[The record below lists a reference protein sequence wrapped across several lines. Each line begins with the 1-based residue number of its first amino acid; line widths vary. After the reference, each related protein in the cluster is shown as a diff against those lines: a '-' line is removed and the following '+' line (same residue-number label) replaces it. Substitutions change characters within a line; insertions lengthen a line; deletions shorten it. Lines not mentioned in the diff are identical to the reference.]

1 MIQLMWEL
9 LWPVALYELSTQGC
23 RMALAGCKSLT
34 VQTVSAAITSGILVI
49 LYRRNPFPLKKN
61 REEKSVKT
69 FNRRILLT
77 GALLCIAGISSSLLF
92 NNLVTLSGIKN
103 RFTGYQ
109 QTARVLYSP
118 PLWLQMLSRGVI
130 ISGAEELIFRGF
142 IYKSLRKRCSCLAAI
157 LISSVAFGYY
167 HGTLVQGVY
176 AGAIGLVLAFSYER
190 YRSVLA
196 PWVIHGSANIT
207 SVLAGKWMRFEG
219 QKPGISFLLITIISG
234 LCLFLTVR
242 RMMITC
248 EKEVWQ

>member
-1 MIQLMWEL
+1 MIQLLLEI
-9 LWPVALYELSTQGC
+9 LWPIAFYELSTEIG
-23 RMALAGCKSLT
+23 RMVLSGYGTLA
-34 VQTVSAAITSGILVI
+34 VQTASAAITSASLGII
-49 LYRRNPFPLKKN
+49 YRKNPFSPN
-61 REEKSVKT
+61 RNIEEKSVKT
-69 FNRRILLT
+69 LRTDILCA
-77 GALLCIAGISSSLLF
+77 GVLLWMAGISSSLLF

-118 PLWLQMLSRGVI
+118 PLWLQMLSMGVI